1 MIQRCA
7 LIPAR
12 GGSRRLPGKNIIDFF
27 GKPII
32 AYTIEAAL
40 KTDLFS
46 RTVVSTDDD
55 EIARVA
61 VQYGAEV
68 EERPAHL
75 ATATAKL
82 TQVME
87 AFLDSE
93 DRAGREYD
101 ELFVLLATAP
111 LRRGEDIKGVQEL
124 LEPGVCDFA
133 MAITNYERS
142 PHKALV
148 RGEGGTL
155 GPMWSDL
162 ILKRTQELPEFF
174 ADNGSTYGLNVEA
187 FKREKTFYGSSLRG
201 YQMPP
206 ERSVDIDDISDLE
219 LAKLYARQ
227 AGIE

>member
-1 MIQRCA
+1 MTRRCA

-12 GGSRRLPGKNIIDFF
+12 GGSRRLPGKNVIDFL

-40 KTDLFS
+40 ECGLFA

-61 VQYGAEV
+61 VQFGAEV
-68 EERPAHL
+68 EQRPDHL
-75 ATATAKL
+75 ATDTAKL
-82 TQVME
+82 TEVMG

-93 DRAGREYD
+93 EQAGREYH

-111 LRRGEDIKGVQEL
+111 LRQSEDIKGVREM
-124 LEPGVCDFA
+124 LEPGICDFV
-133 MAITNYERS
+133 MAVTHYERS

-148 RGEGGTL
+148 RGEGETL
-155 GPMWSDL
+155 GPMWPDL
-162 ILKRTQELPEFF
+162 ILKRVQELPEFL

-187 FKREKTFYGSSLRG
+187 FRREKTFYGSSLLG
-201 YQMPP
+201 YLMPA
-206 ERSVDIDDISDLE
+206 ERSVDIDDMSDLE
-219 LAKLYARQ
+219 LAKLFARQ
-227 AGIE
+227 TGIE

>member
-1 MIQRCA
+1 MTRRCA

-12 GGSRRLPGKNIIDFF
+12 GGSKRLPGKNIIDFL

-40 KTDLFS
+40 RVGLFE
-46 RTVVSTDDD
+46 RVVVSTDDD

-61 VQYGAEV
+61 AQFGAEV
-68 EERPAHL
+68 DERPANL
-75 ATATAKL
+75 ATDTAKL
-82 TQVME
+82 TQVMK

-93 DRAGREYD
+93 AKAGRQYD
-101 ELFVLLATAP
+101 ELFVLLATAS
-111 LRRGEDIKGVQEL
+111 LRRAEDIIEVQKM

-133 MAITNYERS
+133 MAVTHYERS

-148 RGEGGTL
+148 RGEGGRL
-155 GPMWSDL
+155 APMWPDL
-162 ILKRTQELPEFF
+162 ILKRVQKLPEFF

-187 FKREKTFYGSSLRG
+187 FGREKTFYGSSLRG
-201 YQMPP
+201 YLMPP
-206 ERSVDIDDISDLE
+206 ERSVDIDDMSNLE

-227 AGIE
+227 IGIE